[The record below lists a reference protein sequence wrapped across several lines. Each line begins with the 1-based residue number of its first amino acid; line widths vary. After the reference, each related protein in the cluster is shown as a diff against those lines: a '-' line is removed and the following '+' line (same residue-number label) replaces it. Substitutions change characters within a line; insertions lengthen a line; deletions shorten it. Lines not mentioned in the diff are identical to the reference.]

1 MLICGSNH
9 SALVSFYA
17 FLENKSVQSAEM
29 LRKIHG
35 NFVRNYNT
43 VYSLE
48 RGILM
53 FIVPITPMEKMDFS
67 KVENVKTAAEATESG
82 FASLLDNAIDEFK
95 KADALSDVDGNAL
108 SIGNA
113 DDLAQIQ
120 INMLKAETMLQTT
133 VQITSRAV
141 NAYKEIMS
149 IQV

>member
-17 FLENKSVQSAEM
+17 FLENKGVQSAEM
-29 LRKIHG
+29 LRKIHD

-67 KVENVKTAAEATESG
+67 STEKVTTAKEATEGG
-82 FASLLDNAIDEFK
+82 FSSILDSAIENFK
-95 KADALSDVDGNAL
+95 EADKLSDIDGAGL
-108 SIGNA
+108 SLGNA

-141 NAYKEIMS
+141 NAYKEIMQ

>member
-9 SALVSFYA
+9 SVTVPFYA
-17 FLENKSVQSAEM
+17 FLENKGVQVDEKVTKKLKKFVEITTRLVLSKGE
-29 LRKIHG
+29 
-35 NFVRNYNT
+35 NF
-43 VYSLE
+43 
-48 RGILM
+48 M

-67 KVENVKTAAEATESG
+67 PTEKVTAVKDVKENAFSSILDSAIENFKEA
-82 FASLLDNAIDEFK
+82 DK
-95 KADALSDVDGNAL
+95 LSDIDGAGL
-108 SIGNA
+108 SLGNA

-141 NAYKEIMS
+141 NAYKEIMQ

>member
-1 MLICGSNH
+1 MLFWKIRVCKTP
-9 SALVSFYA
+9 
-17 FLENKSVQSAEM
+17 KSYEKFTV
-29 LRKIHG
+29 I
-35 NFVRNYNT
+35 FVENYNK

-48 RGILM
+48 RGIFM

-67 KVENVKTAAEATESG
+67 KVENVKTAAEATEGG

-141 NAYKEIMS
+141 NAYKEIMQ

>member
-1 MLICGSNH
+1 
-9 SALVSFYA
+9 
-17 FLENKSVQSAEM
+17 
-29 LRKIHG
+29 
-35 NFVRNYNT
+35 
-43 VYSLE
+43 
-48 RGILM
+48 M

-67 KVENVKTAAEATESG
+67 KVENVKTAAEATEGG

-95 KADALSDVDGNAL
+95 KVDALSDVDGNAL

>member
-9 SALVSFYA
+9 SVTAPFYA
-17 FLENKSVQSAEM
+17 FLENKGVQVDEKVAKKLKKFVEITTRFI
-29 LRKIHG
+29 LLKG
-35 NFVRNYNT
+35 ENF
-43 VYSLE
+43 
-48 RGILM
+48 M

-67 KVENVKTAAEATESG
+67 TTEKVTAVKDVKENAFSSILDSAIENFKEA
-82 FASLLDNAIDEFK
+82 DK
-95 KADALSDVDGNAL
+95 LSDIDGAGL
-108 SIGNA
+108 SLGNA

-141 NAYKEIMS
+141 NAYKEIMQ

>member
-9 SALVSFYA
+9 SVTAPFYA
-17 FLENKSVQSAEM
+17 FLENKDVQVDEKVTKKLKKFVEITTRLVLSKGE
-29 LRKIHG
+29 
-35 NFVRNYNT
+35 NF
-43 VYSLE
+43 
-48 RGILM
+48 M

-67 KVENVKTAAEATESG
+67 TTEKVTTVKDVKENAFSSILDSAIENFKEA
-82 FASLLDNAIDEFK
+82 DK
-95 KADALSDVDGNAL
+95 LSDIDGAGL
-108 SIGNA
+108 SLGNA

-141 NAYKEIMS
+141 NAYKEIMQ

>member
-1 MLICGSNH
+1 
-9 SALVSFYA
+9 
-17 FLENKSVQSAEM
+17 
-29 LRKIHG
+29 
-35 NFVRNYNT
+35 
-43 VYSLE
+43 
-48 RGILM
+48 M

-67 KVENVKTAAEATESG
+67 STEKVTAVKDVKENAFSSILDSAIENFKEA
-82 FASLLDNAIDEFK
+82 DK
-95 KADALSDVDGNAL
+95 LSDIDGAGL
-108 SIGNA
+108 SLGNA

>member
-1 MLICGSNH
+1 ML
-9 SALVSFYA
+9 
-17 FLENKSVQSAEM
+17 KSYGKFTV
-29 LRKIHG
+29 I
-35 NFVRNYNT
+35 FVENYNT

-48 RGILM
+48 RGIQM

>member
-1 MLICGSNH
+1 MP
-9 SALVSFYA
+9 
-17 FLENKSVQSAEM
+17 KSYGKFTV
-29 LRKIHG
+29 I
-35 NFVRNYNT
+35 FVENYNT

-48 RGILM
+48 RGIQM

>member
-1 MLICGSNH
+1 VLICGSNH

-17 FLENKSVQSAEM
+17 FLENKDVQSAEM
-29 LRKIHG
+29 LRKIHD

-67 KVENVKTAAEATESG
+67 EVKKVKTAAEATEGG
-82 FASLLDNAIDEFK
+82 FSSLLDNAINEFK
-95 KADALSDVDGNAL
+95 EADKLSDIDNAQL
-108 SIGNA
+108 SLGNA

-120 INMLKAETMLQTT
+120 INALKAETMLQTT
-133 VQITSRAV
+133 VQITSRVV
-141 NAYKEIMS
+141 NAYKEIMA

>member
-9 SALVSFYA
+9 SVIAPFYA
-17 FLENKSVQSAEM
+17 FLENKDVQNDEKR
-29 LRKIHG
+29 LLKQQKIIKFTTRVVLLKG
-35 NFVRNYNT
+35 ENF
-43 VYSLE
+43 
-48 RGILM
+48 M

-67 KVENVKTAAEATESG
+67 TTEKVTTAKDVKENAFSSILDSAIENFKEADKLSDI
-82 FASLLDNAIDEFK
+82 DNAG
-95 KADALSDVDGNAL
+95 LSL
-108 SIGNA
+108 GNA

>member
-1 MLICGSNH
+1 
-9 SALVSFYA
+9 
-17 FLENKSVQSAEM
+17 
-29 LRKIHG
+29 
-35 NFVRNYNT
+35 
-43 VYSLE
+43 
-48 RGILM
+48 M

-67 KVENVKTAAEATESG
+67 KVENVKTAAEATEGG

-95 KADALSDVDGNAL
+95 KADAL

>member
-1 MLICGSNH
+1 
-9 SALVSFYA
+9 
-17 FLENKSVQSAEM
+17 
-29 LRKIHG
+29 
-35 NFVRNYNT
+35 
-43 VYSLE
+43 
-48 RGILM
+48 M

-67 KVENVKTAAEATESG
+67 KVENVKTAAEATEGG

-141 NAYKEIMS
+141 NAYKEIMQ

>member
-1 MLICGSNH
+1 ML
-9 SALVSFYA
+9 
-17 FLENKSVQSAEM
+17 KSYGKFTV
-29 LRKIHG
+29 I
-35 NFVRNYNT
+35 FVENYNT

-48 RGILM
+48 RGIQM

-67 KVENVKTAAEATESG
+67 KVENVKTAAEATEGG